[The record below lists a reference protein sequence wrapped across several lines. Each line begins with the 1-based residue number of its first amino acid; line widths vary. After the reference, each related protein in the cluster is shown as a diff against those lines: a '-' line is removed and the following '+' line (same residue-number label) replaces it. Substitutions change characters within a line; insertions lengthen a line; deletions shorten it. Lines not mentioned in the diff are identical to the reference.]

1 MTNDNVVSIG
11 EKGGMPGG
19 TGGSGGDID
28 DRLRALEI
36 QMARIEVQVANL
48 ANNVAT
54 QNDLSKLKNWILT
67 GLVGALGASGIILAI
82 VDRILGRIPG

>member
-1 MTNDNVVSIG
+1 MTSDNVVSIG
-11 EKGGMPGG
+11 EKGGIPGG
-19 TGGSGGDID
+19 TDGGDGGID

-67 GLVGALGASGIILAI
+67 GLVGALGGSGIILAI
-82 VDRILGRIPG
+82 VDRIVG

>member
-1 MTNDNVVSIG
+1 MSSDNVVSLG

-19 TGGSGGDID
+19 TDGSGGGID

-67 GLVGALGASGIILAI
+67 GLVGALGGSGIILAI
-82 VDRILGRIPG
+82 VDRIVG